1 MTLFI
6 RRAFLASLCAT
17 SLAACGFEPLL
28 GRYGDGG
35 AIEQLEAIRIEPIPD
50 RSGQVLRNALLDQL
64 TPRGVVSNAR
74 YVLRIRLAEPRQ
86 TISLR
91 RDDVISRSSYS
102 AQASYELLDLQGK
115 RVLAGSSFF
124 TTDYEIASSE
134 FSTRTS
140 LENAR
145 DRVMELVA
153 GDIRNQL
160 AQNFRQSQN
169 AARGNR

>member
-1 MTLFI
+1 MVPLL
-6 RRAFLASLCAT
+6 RRALLAAFCAA

-28 GRYGDGG
+28 GRYSDGG

-64 TPRGVVSNAR
+64 TPLGSATGAR

-86 TISLR
+86 TILLR

-115 RVLAGSSFF
+115 RVLAGTSSF
-124 TTDYEIASSE
+124 TTDYEVASSE
-134 FSTRTS
+134 FATRTS

-153 GDIRNQL
+153 ADIRNQL
-160 AQNFRQSQN
+160 AQNFRQNQN
-169 AARGNR
+169 AARGSR

>member
-1 MTLFI
+1 MVLLV
-6 RRAFLASLCAT
+6 RRALLAVLCAASLT
-17 SLAACGFEPLL
+17 ACGFEPLL
-28 GRYGDGG
+28 GRYSDGG
-35 AIEQLEAIRIEPIPD
+35 AIQDLEAIRIEPIPD

-64 TPRGVVSNAR
+64 TPRGAATNAR

-86 TISLR
+86 TILLR

-115 RVLAGSSFF
+115 RILTGNSFF

-134 FSTRTS
+134 FATRTS

-160 AQNFRQSQN
+160 AQNFRQGQN